1 MEREGTNRAQ
11 EVVARI
17 LAVKLPCAVQTEV
30 AAYAVRVGRRGL
42 PARGGREEGAAALL
56 AGKAHVCRA
65 ARVACAPAERSSVEW
80 LQEGDTKRQSVSAH
94 RNMPDSP
101 RSPPRHIFLV
111 PFAQGT
117 QSQNQT
123 PDPRPGPWLPAAK
136 HDEVREQN
144 LWSSTGGWRVMRRPL
159 VGTFCPRSRRAR
171 HASCDSL
178 THQRL
183 ERCTREWTGTIR
195 LPRLQGRRD
204 RLPAVCAPDRRGRPH
219 GACRVAAVS
228 SSQGGDATDEAPVGV
243 EAEARK
249 HDGWQHCK
257 HDYLPVAASVGSR
270 AGTRRQAHARRAS
283 HTPALLDLPEISLES
298 LETFSL
304 FCHCGR
310 EEET

>member
-1 MEREGTNRAQ
+1 MPPHCSPARHTC
-11 EVVARI
+11 VA
-17 LAVKLPCAVQTEV
+17 LPVSPAHRQSE
-30 AAYAVRVGRRGL
+30 AASRGCRRGIWRGRVSVPTETCRIR
-42 PARGGREEGAAALL
+42 PAR
-56 AGKAHVCRA
+56 
-65 ARVACAPAERSSVEW
+65 
-80 LQEGDTKRQSVSAH
+80 RQG
-94 RNMPDSP
+94 
-101 RSPPRHIFLV
+101 HIFLV

-144 LWSSTGGWRVMRRPL
+144 LWGSTGGWRVMRRPL

-183 ERCTREWTGTIR
+183 ERCTPEWTGTIR
-195 LPRLQGRRD
+195 LPRLQGRGD
-204 RLPAVCAPDRRGRPH
+204 RLPAVRAPDRRGRPH
-219 GACRVAAVS
+219 SACRVAAVS
-228 SSQGGDATDEAPVGV
+228 SSRGGVATDEAPVGV

-270 AGTRRQAHARRAS
+270 AGTRRQAHARRVS
-283 HTPALLDLPEISLES
+283 HTPALLGLPEISL
-298 LETFSL
+298 
-304 FCHCGR
+304 
-310 EEET
+310 